1 MRKSEKTWD
10 HIGQLI
16 NESEAACQ
24 KAERVLRYVPAGDTV
39 VGELHALFTAAAD
52 EYQAAHRE
60 RVSLDEILAAAIK
73 THAASLAWS
82 RYVEATADLVNVV
95 PPAEMACRKLCDMGL
110 IIDSGKRRKDRAGV
124 NQIAWIAAP
133 GLAAKVD
140 AGDVNLNR
148 VFSFI
153 RGRS

>member
-10 HIGQLI
+10 HIDQLMD
-16 NESEAACQ
+16 EGDAACQ
-24 KAERVLRYVPAGDTV
+24 KAERVLRYVPADDTV
-39 VGELHALFTAAAD
+39 VGELHALFMAAAD

-60 RVSLDEILAAAIK
+60 RASLDEILAAAIK
-73 THAASLAWS
+73 AHAAGLAWS

-95 PPAEMACRKLCDMGL
+95 PPAEMACRKLRDMGL
-110 IIDSGKRRKDRAGV
+110 IVDSGKRRKDRAGV
-124 NQIAWIAAP
+124 DCVVWIAAS
-133 GLAAKVD
+133 GLPTKVD
-140 AGDVNLNR
+140 LNH